1 MKHNQFLKNERLTQ
15 QLSSMKKEIKDMQ
28 KHIAQLE
35 EKLSEIPFTRDWFVR
50 PQPNLEKE
58 PPPQKLTTIE

>member
-15 QLSSMKKEIKDMQ
+15 QLFSMKKEIKDMQ

-35 EKLSEIPFTRDWFVR
+35 EKLSEIPFTRDWFVK
-50 PQPNLEKE
+50 PKPKK
-58 PPPQKLTTIE
+58 PPPPKTNSN